1 MSNDPTITSA
11 RQDDARLHHLRAR
24 IAQRHVQ
31 FGRRGRLDLGR
42 LMLRAAPVQVAT
54 LAEVAVEREHIA
66 TTPMRHPLLATIDHR
81 LPPESDDAADVPETS
96 PSSTATPGARAR
108 NRHQV
113 RGPAT
118 LGDFVATDR
127 ADAFPYRE
135 WVATLANRTNVVVS
149 DWCAA
154 PSPLGIEKAV
164 SIVQSRAYLENRAR
178 LLLLPFGKETASWRL
193 ATIDFASAARRHR
206 CEFRMCFAVQD
217 TSGVLSMTS
226 PSVEIGFALPAP
238 GATDPVFVL
247 TVVTVVRFAAKRSAL

>member
-1 MSNDPTITSA
+1 MTLQMSRRHRPPALQRRAPA
-11 RQDDARLHHLRAR
+11 RA
-24 IAQRHVQ
+24 
-31 FGRRGRLDLGR
+31 
-42 LMLRAAPVQVAT
+42 
-54 LAEVAVEREHIA
+54 IA
-66 TTPMRHPLLATIDHR
+66 TKCGDLR
-81 LPPESDDAADVPETS
+81 
-96 PSSTATPGARAR
+96 PSGISWRP
-108 NRHQV
+108 
-113 RGPAT
+113 
-118 LGDFVATDR
+118 R

-247 TVVTVVRFAAKRSAL
+247 TVVTVVGFAA